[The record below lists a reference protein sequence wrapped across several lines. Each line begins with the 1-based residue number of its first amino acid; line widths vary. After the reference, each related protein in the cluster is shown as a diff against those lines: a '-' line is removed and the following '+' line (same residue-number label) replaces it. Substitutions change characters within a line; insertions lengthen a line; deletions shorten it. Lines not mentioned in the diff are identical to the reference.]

1 MAQRRDQAVPAERVW
16 HSYLTTGKVPKGVR
30 LEWFESKVFRPFVR
44 VIPSD
49 PRCRLCYYPFHGIGG
64 MFARALLGLVPS
76 KMNPQLC
83 NVCERFAERHQGGT
97 ELELSLLFADV
108 RGSTS
113 MAEAMSPTTFSSLI
127 DRFYQVTTSILFRRY
142 AFIEKLIGDEVTG
155 FFVPGFAGP
164 NHARVAI
171 EAGREILEATGHG
184 RPGGPWI
191 PIGIGVHTGL
201 AFVGAIGGGAGTTD
215 IAVLGDNVNAAA
227 RITAQAG
234 AGELLVSQDAI
245 HASGMEFPSL
255 ETRRLELKGR
265 AEPIEVGV
273 VSLRG

>member
-1 MAQRRDQAVPAERVW
+1 MAQNRDREITAEQVW
-16 HSYLTTGKVPKGVR
+16 HSYMTTGKVPEGVH
-30 LEWFESKVFRPFVR
+30 LEWFESKLFRPFVR
-44 VIPSD
+44 AIPSD
-49 PRCRLCYYPFHGIGG
+49 PRCRVCYFPFHGIGG
-64 MFARALLGLVPS
+64 MFSRALLGLVPS

-113 MAEAMSPTTFSSLI
+113 LAEGMSPTAFSSLI

-191 PIGIGVHTGL
+191 PIGVGVHTGL
-201 AFVGAIGGGAGTTD
+201 AFVGAIGAGAGTTD
-215 IAVLGDNVNAAA
+215 IAVLGDNVNTAA
-227 RITAQAG
+227 RLASQAG
-234 AGELLVSQDAI
+234 IGELLVSRDAI
-245 HASGMEFPSL
+245 HASGIEFPSL
-255 ETRRLELKGR
+255 EIRHLELKGR
-265 AEPIEVGV
+265 AEPIEAGV
-273 VSLRG
+273 ISPGG